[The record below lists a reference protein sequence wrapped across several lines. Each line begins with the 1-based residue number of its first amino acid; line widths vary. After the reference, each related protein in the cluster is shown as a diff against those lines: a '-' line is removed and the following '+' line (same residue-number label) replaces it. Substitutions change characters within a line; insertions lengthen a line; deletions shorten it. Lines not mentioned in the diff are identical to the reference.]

1 MTDLELVLSIIVFG
15 VLMYFCPSL
24 LSDERKPTLNEFKCH
39 CDAENRKCPK
49 KRIPCRRMIFGNKN
63 AYGKKNGRITNAIN
77 AVGATAVLCQK
88 ISTIHIE
95 SATSRSALRAV
106 IYLPTHG
113 YFSRTSVQ
121 AQITRPAIT
130 LSQSPA

>member
-49 KRIPCRRMIFGNKN
+49 KRIPCRRMVFGNKN
-63 AYGKKNGRITNAIN
+63 TYGKKNGRITKCNKRRWGN
-77 AVGATAVLCQK
+77 RCFMPK
-88 ISTIHIE
+88 DIHNPYGQ
-95 SATSRSALRAV
+95 R
-106 IYLPTHG
+106 HK
-113 YFSRTSVQ
+113 
-121 AQITRPAIT
+121 
-130 LSQSPA
+130 

>member
-1 MTDLELVLSIIVFG
+1 MTDLELVLSVLVFG

-24 LSDERKPTLNEFKCH
+24 LSDERKSTLNEFKCH
-39 CDAENRKCPK
+39 CDAENSKCPK

-63 AYGKKNGRITNAIN
+63 AYGKKNARIRYPQSIW
-77 AVGATAVLCQK
+77 TAPQVEVRLGLSF
-88 ISTIHIE
+88 ISPH
-95 SATSRSALRAV
+95 A
-106 IYLPTHG
+106 
-113 YFSRTSVQ
+113 YFSRTSVH